1 MTLLG
6 DSEHLIH
13 PKYRADI
20 DGLRAIA
27 VLSIVFFHAF
37 PHALGGGFIG
47 VDIFFVISGFLI
59 STIIFSSLQ
68 QNRFSLIDFYSRRIK
83 RIFPALILVLTAC
96 YLFGWFALLA
106 PEYTQLGKHIAGGAS
121 FISNFIFLKESG
133 YFDNSADTKPLLHLW
148 SLAVEEQFYIVW
160 PLILW
165 LAWKQR
171 INMLTIIIV
180 VAIISF
186 ALNVGNVQHRTARV
200 FFSPQTRFWEL
211 LAGSALAHASL
222 CQQNIFLMLKHK
234 FHLWFG
240 STIHTQ
246 VPAKI
251 NHALTN
257 VQSILGTLMI
267 LIGVIAVNKGRI
279 FPGWWA
285 LLPVVGSMLVISA
298 GMQAWINHKV
308 LSSRILVWFG
318 LISFPLYLWHWPLL
332 AFARIM
338 EEKTPSGVIRLIA
351 VLISIILAWLTYLFI
366 ERPIRKGK
374 HGKVL
379 AAVLLLIMTLIGAV
393 GYHSMYNK
401 GFVDR
406 YRLLEKRSASF
417 EWPEHMN
424 HTADCIS
431 KFGPEYSQYCLIDDI
446 RKSPEILLIG
456 DSNANHL
463 YLGLNIA
470 TKGKNLLNLGRG
482 ACLPFLGVSTRLAQG
497 EVHCE
502 SVMTETLSYAI
513 TTDSIKTV
521 VLSMQGPAYINNQQ
535 TLSEGSI
542 GLHSLDD
549 LNQMDTKV
557 IFESG
562 MRKTL
567 QLLINANKTIVFV
580 ISIPRLDFSP
590 MACVDVRP
598 LRITHKS
605 IKLSCRFN
613 REVFDK
619 DSQEY
624 RKLVFSVLK
633 DFPKVRVFDAASEL
647 CDDSVCWAI
656 KDGKILYRDELHLS
670 VQGSKYLAQKMIK
683 AIPSL
688 AE

>member
-1 MTLLG
+1 
-6 DSEHLIH
+6 
-13 PKYRADI
+13 
-20 DGLRAIA
+20 
-27 VLSIVFFHAF
+27 
-37 PHALGGGFIG
+37 
-47 VDIFFVISGFLI
+47 
-59 STIIFSSLQ
+59 
-68 QNRFSLIDFYSRRIK
+68 
-83 RIFPALILVLTAC
+83 
-96 YLFGWFALLA
+96 
-106 PEYTQLGKHIAGGAS
+106 
-121 FISNFIFLKESG
+121 
-133 YFDNSADTKPLLHLW
+133 
-148 SLAVEEQFYIVW
+148 
-160 PLILW
+160 
-165 LAWKQR
+165 
-171 INMLTIIIV
+171 
-180 VAIISF
+180 
-186 ALNVGNVQHRTARV
+186 
-200 FFSPQTRFWEL
+200 
-211 LAGSALAHASL
+211 
-222 CQQNIFLMLKHK
+222 
-234 FHLWFG
+234 
-240 STIHTQ
+240 
-246 VPAKI
+246 
-251 NHALTN
+251 
-257 VQSILGTLMI
+257 
-267 LIGVIAVNKGRI
+267 
-279 FPGWWA
+279 
-285 LLPVVGSMLVISA
+285 
-298 GMQAWINHKV
+298 
-308 LSSRILVWFG
+308 
-318 LISFPLYLWHWPLL
+318 
-332 AFARIM
+332 
-338 EEKTPSGVIRLIA
+338 
-351 VLISIILAWLTYLFI
+351 
-366 ERPIRKGK
+366 
-374 HGKVL
+374 
-379 AAVLLLIMTLIGAV
+379 
-393 GYHSMYNK
+393 
-401 GFVDR
+401 
-406 YRLLEKRSASF
+406 
-417 EWPEHMN
+417 MN

-470 TKGKNLLNLGRG
+470 TKGKNFLNLGRG

-605 IKLSCRFN
+605 IKLSCGFN

-688 AE
+688 AEQFEKHELK